1 MVDINDKV
9 PEGIENTKEGGEGMA
24 HIHRIKIAVLMVVVI
39 SLCSFPAIAY
49 ATSTQEKLDQ
59 AKQEKEQL
67 QQQIDANQEN
77 LEELKEE
84 RNTLQGELNVLN
96 GNLTEISENLEEL
109 ENQIDSKEE
118 EIVVTTE
125 RLNEAISQAD
135 GQYESMKIRIQFMYE
150 RGDATM
156 LEIFLNAGSFAEMIN
171 AAEYIE
177 ELTTYDRTKLEEYKE
192 IRNSIQELQE
202 QQIAE
207 KQELD
212 ALKVKVEAEKA
223 RVSGLVSQTKNNISQ
238 YSSQIS
244 DAEEA
249 ALAYEAEMKKKEE
262 DIKYLQKKLE
272 EEKRLSQLAANSTR
286 RDISEITFAEGD
298 RYLLANLIYC
308 EAGGEP
314 YEGQVAVGAVVINR
328 VLSSVFPD
336 TVVGVIYAKRQFS
349 PVASGRLAIALA
361 ENKATASCYRAADEA
376 MAGYTNVGGCV
387 FFRTPIPGLS
397 GINIGGHVF
406 Y

>member
-1 MVDINDKV
+1 MTQICK
-9 PEGIENTKEGGEGMA
+9 
-24 HIHRIKIAVLMVVVI
+24 IKISLLMVMVLFV
-39 SLCSFPAIAY
+39 CAFPGIAY

-59 AKQEKEQL
+59 AQEEKEEL
-67 QQQIDANQEN
+67 QQQIDENNEN
-77 LEELKEE
+77 LEGLKEE
-84 RNTLQGELNVLN
+84 RKTLQGVLGALN
-96 GNLTEISENLEEL
+96 GDLAKISERLEEL
-109 ENQIDSKEE
+109 ENQIDAKVD
-118 EIVVTTE
+118 EIEVTTGL
-125 RLNEAISQAD
+125 LNEAIMQAD
-135 GQYESMKIRIQFMYE
+135 GQYESMKVRIQFMYE
-150 RGDATM
+150 RGNNAYM
-156 LEIFLNAGSFAEMIN
+156 EMFLNAGSFADMIN

-177 ELTTYDRTKLEEYKE
+177 ELTEYDRSKLEEYKE
-192 IRNSIQELQE
+192 VRNSIQELQE
-202 QQIAE
+202 KQIAE
-207 KQELD
+207 KIELD
-212 ALKVKVEAEKA
+212 ALKAEVETEKSKVT
-223 RVSGLVSQTKNNISQ
+223 SLVNRTQSDISE
-238 YSSQIS
+238 YSEQIT

-262 DIKYLQKKLE
+262 DIQYLQKKLA

-286 RDISEITFAEGD
+286 RDISDIVFEEGD

-336 TVVGVIYAKRQFS
+336 TVVGVIYANKQFS
-349 PVASGRLAIALA
+349 PVASGRLALALA
-361 ENKATASCYRAADEA
+361 QNKATASCYRAADEA

-387 FFRTPIPGLS
+387 YFRTPIPGLE

>member
-1 MVDINDKV
+1 MI
-9 PEGIENTKEGGEGMA
+9 
-24 HIHRIKIAVLMVVVI
+24 RIPKIRTAVLLVLV
-39 SLCSFPAIAY
+39 LFACSFPGVVY
-49 ATSTQEKLDQ
+49 ATTTQQQLDQ
-59 AKQEKEQL
+59 AKQEKEEL
-67 QQQIDANQEN
+67 QQQINANQEN
-77 LEELKEE
+77 LEGLKEE
-84 RNTLQGELNVLN
+84 RNSLQGELNILN

-109 ENQIDSKEE
+109 EAKIKDKEE
-118 EIVVTTE
+118 EILVTTGL
-125 RLNEAISQAD
+125 LNDAIMQAEQ
-135 GQYESMKIRIQFMYE
+135 QYESMKVRIRFMYE
-150 RGDATM
+150 RGDTTM

-177 ELTTYDRTKLEEYKE
+177 ELTAYDRNKLEEYKE

-207 KQELD
+207 KAELD
-212 ALKVKVEAEKA
+212 ALKVEVEIEMA
-223 RVSGLVSQTKNNISQ
+223 RVSGLVSQTKSNISQ
-238 YSSQIS
+238 YSDQIS
-244 DAEEA
+244 EAEEA

-262 DIKYLQKKLE
+262 DIAYLQKKLE
-272 EEKRLSQLAANSTR
+272 EEKRLSQLSANSTK

-336 TVVGVIYAKRQFS
+336 TVVGVIYANRQFS
-349 PVASGRLAIALA
+349 PVASGRLALALA
-361 ENKATASCYRAADEA
+361 ENKATASCYKAADEA

>member
-1 MVDINDKV
+1 MIRIPKV
-9 PEGIENTKEGGEGMA
+9 RTSV
-24 HIHRIKIAVLMVVVI
+24 VLILVLFV
-39 SLCSFPAIAY
+39 CSFPGAVY
-49 ATSTQEKLDQ
+49 ATTTQQQLNQ
-59 AKQEKEQL
+59 AKQEKEEL
-67 QQQIDANQEN
+67 QQQIDANREN
-77 LEELKEE
+77 LEDLKEE
-84 RNTLQGELNVLN
+84 RNSLQGELNVLN

-109 ENQIDSKEE
+109 ETKIKYKEE
-118 EIVVTTE
+118 EILVTTGL
-125 RLNEAISQAD
+125 LNDAIMQAEQ
-135 GQYESMKIRIQFMYE
+135 QYESMKVRIQFMYE
-150 RGDATM
+150 RGDTTM
-156 LEIFLNAGSFAEMIN
+156 IEIFLNAGSFAEMIN

-177 ELTTYDRTKLEEYKE
+177 DLTTYDRNKLEEYKE
-192 IRNSIQELQE
+192 IRNSVQELQE

-207 KQELD
+207 KAELD
-212 ALKVKVEAEKA
+212 ALKVEVEIEMA
-223 RVSGLVSQTKNNISQ
+223 RVSGLVSQTKSNISQ
-238 YSSQIS
+238 YSNQIS
-244 DAEEA
+244 DAEAA

-262 DIKYLQKKLE
+262 DIAYLQKKLE
-272 EEKRLSQLAANSTR
+272 EEKRLSQLSANSTK

-336 TVVGVIYAKRQFS
+336 TVVGVIYAKKQFS
-349 PVASGRLAIALA
+349 PVASGRLALALA
-361 ENKATASCYRAADEA
+361 ENKATPSCYRAADEA